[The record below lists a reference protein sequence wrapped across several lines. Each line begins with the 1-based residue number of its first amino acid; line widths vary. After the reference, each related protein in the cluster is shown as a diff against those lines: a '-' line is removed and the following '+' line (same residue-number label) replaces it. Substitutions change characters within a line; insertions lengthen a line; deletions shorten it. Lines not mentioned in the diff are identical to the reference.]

1 MVEIRHAEQHLSQE
15 LADTRAHLRDHLL
28 LLRRDLDF
36 GRRIIRSTHDR
47 PFERIIVAFM
57 AGWLLS
63 RLPAR
68 KNEIYYSPDQERAKG
83 HRQKTRSTLRK
94 VVWSASKPVLAAY
107 LAKSLQRNLRRR
119 AAEPRKRTEKGERST
134 SFKWLTQHR

>member
-47 PFERIIVAFM
+47 PFEWIIVAFM

-63 RLPAR
+63 RLPPR
-68 KNEIYYSPDQERAKG
+68 RNEIYYSPDQERAKG
-83 HRQKTRSTLRK
+83 HHQKTRSTLRN

-107 LAKSLQRNLRRR
+107 LAKKL
-119 AAEPRKRTEKGERST
+119 AEKFKTQSSGTQKTDRKR
-134 SFKWLTQHR
+134 